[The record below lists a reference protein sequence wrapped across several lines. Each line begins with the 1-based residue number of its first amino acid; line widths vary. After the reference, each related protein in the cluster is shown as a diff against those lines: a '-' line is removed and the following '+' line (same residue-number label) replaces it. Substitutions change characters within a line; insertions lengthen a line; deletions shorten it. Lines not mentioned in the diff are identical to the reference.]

1 VLDPRLLALT
11 LFVAL
16 IAVVDPSAPSN
27 GGHAA
32 ADEALCDRLATTTTK
47 RTAKDFRAMSV
58 ACAHA
63 AAWYRHRAALATGPP
78 RQQELILQGAYLYFT
93 AEAEAGLQHLDR
105 AVALLKDSRTLYED
119 VRAHALT
126 DDARHK
132 AQMGLRVV
140 DLALRPESSQTK

>member
-27 GGHAA
+27 GGNAA

-93 AEAEAGLQHLDR
+93 WR
-105 AVALLKDSRTLYED
+105 CSRTA
-119 VRAHALT
+119 AHC
-126 DDARHK
+126 
-132 AQMGLRVV
+132 
-140 DLALRPESSQTK
+140 TKTCGPMR